1 MPGGLLNLIAK
12 GNEDIHF
19 ISNPTKT
26 FFKCSYSKYTNF
38 GKQKFRINPEQYSEL
53 RMNDITKLT
62 FKFPRYAE
70 LLTDTYL
77 IVKLP
82 HIWSPVYKSGNDWR
96 PYQFKWIENIGS
108 QIIKSMKFYI
118 GGQLIQEFTGD
129 YLYNIVEREFSYDKK
144 QLYYEMTGNIPEL
157 NDPANAF
164 GRNNTYPNAFYP
176 NTSSAD
182 TDTTDIDNYK
192 TLGVEP
198 SIRGRNLYIPIN
210 IWFTLLNKMA
220 LPLVSMQY
228 VEFWVDVE
236 LRPVN
241 QLFVVKDLDTPVA
254 TAQYIA
260 PNPSDE
266 RYFFYRFI
274 HNPPQYP
281 IDGTN
286 PAYPDKRTQ
295 WNCDIHLS
303 STYIFLS
310 ETEQRVFAQKPQQYL
325 IKEIHQ
331 YIFHNIVGS
340 SKVELNNSSRVI
352 SSWTWF
358 FQRSD
363 VNERNEWS
371 NYTNWKYKTLPYN
384 VTLPNS
390 IYSSDSSTKHS
401 NTPHDATNYLHT
413 TGYYQIENHKNI
425 MDKWALIFDGK
436 YRENEL
442 YDGIL
447 SYVEKYK
454 CSSGVSKDS
463 LYTYNFC
470 LNASPFDYQPT
481 GAINATVFNKIEFE
495 FSTFTPALSNKV
507 QDTSLCDPETG
518 DIIGVKNPIWS
529 IYEYNY
535 NLTIFEERYN
545 ILTFEAGNVK
555 LSFVK

>member
-19 ISNPTKT
+19 ITNPSKT

-82 HIWSPVYKSGNDWR
+82 HIWSPVYKNGDHWR
-96 PYQFKWIENIGS
+96 PYEFKWIENIGS
-108 QIIKSMKFYI
+108 QIVKSMKFYI
-118 GGQLIQEFTGD
+118 GGQLIQEFTGE

-182 TDTTDIDNYK
+182 TDTSDTDNYK

-198 SIRGRNLYIPIN
+198 SIRGRNLYIPVN

-228 VEFWVDVE
+228 VEFWIDVE

-241 QLFVVKDLDTPVA
+241 ELFVVKDLDTPVA

-260 PNPSDE
+260 PNTSDE
-266 RYFFYRFI
+266 RYSFYRFI

-281 IDGTN
+281 IGGTN
-286 PAYPDKRTQ
+286 PTYADKRTQ

-331 YIFHNIVGS
+331 YIFHNIIGS

-384 VTLPNS
+384 ITQPTS
-390 IYSSDSSTKHS
+390 TYSSDDTTKNS
-401 NTPHDATNYLHT
+401 NTPNDGTNYLHT

-425 MDKWALIFDGK
+425 ITIINTHII
-436 YRENEL
+436 RRRV
-442 YDGIL
+442 IIT
-447 SYVEKYK
+447 
-454 CSSGVSKDS
+454 
-463 LYTYNFC
+463 TY
-470 LNASPFDYQPT
+470 
-481 GAINATVFNKIEFE
+481 IR
-495 FSTFTPALSNKV
+495 
-507 QDTSLCDPETG
+507 
-518 DIIGVKNPIWS
+518 
-529 IYEYNY
+529 
-535 NLTIFEERYN
+535 TIHY
-545 ILTFEAGNVK
+545 
-555 LSFVK
+555 

>member
-12 GNEDIHF
+12 GNEDVHF
-19 ISNPTKT
+19 ITNPSKT

-82 HIWSPVYKSGNDWR
+82 HIWSPVYKSGDHWR

-286 PAYPDKRTQ
+286 PTYPDKRTQ

-390 IYSSDSSTKHS
+390 IYTSDSSTKHS

-454 CSSGVSKDS
+454 CSSGFSKDS

-470 LNASPFDYQPT
+470 LNSSPFDYQPT